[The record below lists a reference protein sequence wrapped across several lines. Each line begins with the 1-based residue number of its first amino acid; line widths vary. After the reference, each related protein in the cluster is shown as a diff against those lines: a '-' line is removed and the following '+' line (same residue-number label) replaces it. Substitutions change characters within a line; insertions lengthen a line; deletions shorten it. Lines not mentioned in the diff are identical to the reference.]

1 MKTIKKSSNPRQE
14 EPESSVLY
22 VVGTPIGNLN
32 DISERSINLLSKVS
46 LILCEDTRQ
55 TKKLLNVLGIN
66 NKLISFNEYNSR
78 VKTKSILNQLNEGSS
93 IALVSDAGMPVI
105 SDPGEYLIKEARLK
119 NYEVICSPGPCAALT
134 ALVSSGLPS
143 NNFLFIGFLSKK
155 NIEKDNQFKII
166 KDNFCTTIIY
176 ESPKRVKSFLKD
188 LRAYC
193 EENRKIHVCK
203 ELTKRYEFHWEG
215 TLKEIIHDLENI
227 DLRGEFTIL
236 VGPKE
241 IKEEFADFDKLTI
254 RKDLEELIKLG
265 LKRSSAASYLA
276 HKNGLPRNIIYN
288 LKNNAVL

>member
-1 MKTIKKSSNPRQE
+1 METIKKNPSNPRQV

-55 TKKLLNVLGIN
+55 TKKLLNALGLN
-66 NKLISFNEYNSR
+66 NKLISFNDYNSK
-78 VKTKSILNQLNEGSS
+78 VKTEYILNELKEGSS

-105 SDPGEYLIKEARLK
+105 SDPGEYLIKEARKK

-155 NIEKDNQFKII
+155 NIEKDNQLSKIN
-166 KDNFCTTIIY
+166 DNFCTTIIY
-176 ESPKRVKSFLKD
+176 ESPKRVKSLLND
-188 LRAYC
+188 LGTYC
-193 EENRKIHVCK
+193 EETRRIHVCK

-215 TLKEIIHDLENI
+215 SLKEITHDLKNI
-227 DLRGEFTIL
+227 ELRGEFTIL
-236 VGPKE
+236 IGPKE
-241 IKEEFADFDKLTI
+241 IKKEFANIDKLTI
-254 RKDLEELIKLG
+254 KKDLEELIRLG

-276 HKNGLPRNIIYN
+276 NKNGLPKNIIYN
-288 LKNNAVL
+288 LKK